1 MPGVHQLI
9 AEVDGEVAGF
19 IELVTY
25 PDEPRHRHVGEI
37 NLVAT
42 HERFSGQGIGR
53 ALMTS
58 VIELA
63 DDWLNI
69 VRLGLTVFVD
79 NPRAIEL
86 YERLGFEIEGTLRGY
101 GFKRGELVDAHVM
114 SRLRPRLALTNVDA
128 IAPACTAAILGGW
141 QHRPTSCAS
150 TARRRWNGS
159 TSRRRRG
166 SSSCTGSCA
175 NPRRRSPNCTTRFPG
190 SRPRSCD
197 TTTTCPSAGSA
208 PESGATATRCCDRP
222 SSTCGRASASRSPDV
237 AALLYRDGQD
247 FQGLHSDR
255 EMRWLDET
263 LIAIVVLG
271 ARRPFVLRP
280 RLGGVPVE
288 RVPAGSDPDDLIL
301 TPGEGDML
309 VMGGACQRE
318 WMHGV
323 PAAPVVDR
331 SRISLTWRWTSRRG
345 RPDTNPTFYDGRHF
359 SDGARQPGSRA
370 RPT

>member
-1 MPGVHQLI
+1 MAAQADELRIDRQAPVERIDLPPTSW
-9 AEVDGEVAGF
+9 V
-19 IELVTY
+19 ELVHGFVR
-25 PDEPRHRHVGEI
+25 EPE
-37 NLVAT
+37 AT
-42 HERFSGQGIGR
+42 FAELHDVFPWQQTEVLRYDHYVPER
-53 ALMTS
+53 
-58 VIELA
+58 
-63 DDWLNI
+63 
-69 VRLGLTVFVD
+69 RLGTGVRSDGHPLLRQTDLHLRSRFRVPFT
-79 NPRAIEL
+79 
-86 YERLGFEIEGTLRGY
+86 GT
-101 GFKRGELVDAHVM
+101 
-114 SRLRPRLALTNVDA
+114 
-128 IAPACTAAILGGW
+128 
-141 QHRPTSCAS
+141 
-150 TARRRWNGS
+150 
-159 TSRRRRG
+159 
-166 SSSCTGSCA
+166 
-175 NPRRRSPNCTTRFPG
+175 
-190 SRPRSCD
+190 
-197 TTTTCPSAGSA
+197 
-208 PESGATATRCCDRP
+208 
-222 SSTCGRASASRSPDV
+222 

-288 RVPAGSDPDDLIL
+288 RVPAGSDPGDLIL

-318 WMHGV
+318 WLHGV

-359 SDGARQPGSRA
+359 SDGTRQPGSRA